1 MNFLKTFFASCLGS
15 LLALFLFFSIGIFL
29 AAGIIGAAM
38 SGGDESL
45 TTISDNS
52 VLRLE
57 LNVPITE
64 LEVEDPFEG
73 LPLPGIESG
82 SIGLIQLKQAID
94 HAASDPK
101 IKGIYLDVS
110 FFMGGYATAREI
122 RQSLEEFKAT
132 GKWVIAYSE
141 MMSESSYYIASAAD
155 KVFLNPEGDLEFN
168 GLSVEIGFFK
178 QLFDKLEIK
187 PEVFRVGDFK
197 SAVEPFLLDKMS
209 DENRLQLN
217 VLLGSMY
224 GTLLSDI
231 AASRQ
236 REAADLR
243 AIADKALVT
252 SARQAREHRLVDSLM
267 YYDQVED
274 YLRDKL
280 GLAEDKKITFARY
293 GKYRKSFATA
303 SKSKNEI
310 AVIVADGDILPGEAQ
325 PGVVGSETFAE
336 QLRKARK
343 NDNVKA
349 IVLRINSPG
358 GSSLASDVMW
368 REIVLASEE
377 KPVIASMG
385 DYAASGGYYLAMA
398 CDTIVTQ
405 PNTITG
411 SIGVFSILYDASD
424 FLKNKLGITFDEV
437 RTGQTGD
444 LITFTRP
451 LNAQERNIWQNR
463 TNEIYETFTT
473 KAAQGRGMAV
483 EDIKDIASGRVWSG
497 QQALA
502 NGLADVEGG
511 LADALTLAAGQAGL
525 GNDYKVKYYPKPKTF
540 LELWLSNMEETAA
553 ERAMREKLGSAYPL
567 YREWQQ
573 LEKLKGNQT
582 RLPFAVKIL

>member
-15 LLALFLFFSIGIFL
+15 LLALFLFFIIGIFL
-29 AAGIIGAAM
+29 VAGIIGAAM

-155 KVFLNPEGDLEFN
+155 KIFLNPEGDLEFN

-573 LEKLKGNQT
+573 LEKLKGNQA
-582 RLPFAVKIL
+582 RLPFSLKVM

>member
-15 LLALFLFFSIGIFL
+15 LLALFLFFIIGIFL
-29 AAGIIGAAM
+29 VAGIIGAAM

-94 HAASDPK
+94 HAASDHK

-217 VLLGSMY
+217 ALLGSMY

-497 QQALA
+497 KQALV

>member
-15 LLALFLFFSIGIFL
+15 LLALFLFFIIGIFL
-29 AAGIIGAAM
+29 VAGIIGAAM

-122 RQSLEEFKAT
+122 RESLEEFKAT

-217 VLLGSMY
+217 ALLGSMY

-252 SARQAREHRLVDSLM
+252 SARQAREHGLVDSLM

-325 PGVVGSETFAE
+325 PGVVGSETFAK

-497 QQALA
+497 KQALV

-573 LEKLKGNQT
+573 LEKLKGNQA
-582 RLPFAVKIL
+582 RLPFSLKVM

>member
-15 LLALFLFFSIGIFL
+15 LLALFLFFIIGIFL
-29 AAGIIGAAM
+29 VAGIIGAAM
-38 SGGDESL
+38 SGGDEPL

-122 RQSLEEFKAT
+122 RESLEEFKAT

-209 DENRLQLN
+209 DENRIQLN
-217 VLLGSMY
+217 ALLGSMY

-231 AASRQ
+231 AASRH

-252 SARQAREHRLVDSLM
+252 NARQAREHGLVDSLM

-293 GKYRKSFATA
+293 GKYRKSFSTA

-325 PGVVGSETFAE
+325 PGVIGSETFAE

-451 LNAQERNIWQNR
+451 LSAQERNIWQSR

-483 EDIKDIASGRVWSG
+483 EDIKKIASGRVWSG

-511 LADALTLAAGQAGL
+511 LADALTLAAGQAGV
-525 GNDYKVKYYPKPKTF
+525 GEDYKVRFYPKPKTL
-540 LELWLSNMEETAA
+540 LEMWFDNLEETSS
-553 ERAMREKLGSAYPL
+553 EKAMREKLGTAYPL

-573 LEKLKGNQT
+573 LEKLKGNQA
-582 RLPFAVKIL
+582 RLPFSIKVM

>member
-15 LLALFLFFSIGIFL
+15 LLALFLFFIIGIFL
-29 AAGIIGAAM
+29 VAGIIGAAM

-155 KVFLNPEGDLEFN
+155 KIFLNPEGDLEFN

-252 SARQAREHRLVDSLM
+252 SARQAREHGLVDSLM

-497 QQALA
+497 KQALV

>member
-15 LLALFLFFSIGIFL
+15 LLALFLFFIIGIFL
-29 AAGIIGAAM
+29 VAGIIGAAM

-217 VLLGSMY
+217 ALLGSMY

-252 SARQAREHRLVDSLM
+252 SARQAREHGLVDSLM

-497 QQALA
+497 KQALV

-511 LADALTLAAGQAGL
+511 LADALTLAAGQAGV
-525 GNDYKVKYYPKPKTF
+525 GEDYKVRYYPKPKTL
-540 LELWLSNMEETAA
+540 LEMWFNNLEETSS
-553 ERAMREKLGSAYPL
+553 EKAMREKLGSAYPL

-573 LEKLKGNQT
+573 LEKLKGNQA
-582 RLPFAVKIL
+582 RLPFRLRVM

>member
-15 LLALFLFFSIGIFL
+15 LLALFLFFIIGVFL
-29 AAGIIGAAM
+29 VAGIIGAAM
-38 SGGDESL
+38 SGGDEPL

-57 LNVPITE
+57 LNMPITE

-122 RQSLEEFKAT
+122 RESLEEFKAT

-217 VLLGSMY
+217 ALLGSMY
-224 GTLLSDI
+224 GTMLSDI

-252 SARQAREHRLVDSLM
+252 NARQAREHGLVDSLM

-325 PGVVGSETFAE
+325 PGVIGSETFAE

-398 CDTIVTQ
+398 CDTIVAQ

-451 LNAQERNIWQNR
+451 LSAQERNIWQNR

-473 KAAQGRGMAV
+473 KAAQGRGMTV
-483 EDIKDIASGRVWSG
+483 EDIKKIASGRVWSG

-511 LADALTLAAGQAGL
+511 LADALMLAAGQAGV
-525 GNDYKVKYYPKPKTF
+525 GEDYKVRYYPKPKTL
-540 LELWLSNMEETAA
+540 LEMWFDNLEETSS
-553 ERAMREKLGSAYPL
+553 EKAMREKLGTAYPL

-573 LEKLKGNQT
+573 LEKLKGNQA
-582 RLPFAVKIL
+582 RLPFSLKVM

>member
-15 LLALFLFFSIGIFL
+15 LLALFLFFIIGIFL

-38 SGGDESL
+38 SGGDEPL

-155 KVFLNPEGDLEFN
+155 KVFLNPEGELEFN

-217 VLLGSMY
+217 ALLGSMY
-224 GTLLSDI
+224 GTMLSDI

-252 SARQAREHRLVDSLM
+252 NARQAREHGLVDSLM

-293 GKYRKSFATA
+293 GKYRKSFSTA

-325 PGVVGSETFAE
+325 PGVIGSETFAE

-451 LNAQERNIWQNR
+451 LSAQERNIWQNR

-483 EDIKDIASGRVWSG
+483 EDIKKIASGRVWSG

-511 LADALTLAAGQAGL
+511 LADALTLAAGQAGV
-525 GNDYKVKYYPKPKTF
+525 GEDYKVRYYPKPKTL
-540 LELWLSNMEETAA
+540 LEMWFDNLEETSS
-553 ERAMREKLGSAYPL
+553 EKAMREKLGTAYPL

-573 LEKLKGNQT
+573 LEKLKGNQA
-582 RLPFAVKIL
+582 RLPFSIKVM

>member
-15 LLALFLFFSIGIFL
+15 LLALFLFFIIGIFL
-29 AAGIIGAAM
+29 VAGIIGAAM

-94 HAASDPK
+94 HAASDHK

-122 RQSLEEFKAT
+122 RQSLEQFKAT

-217 VLLGSMY
+217 ALLGSMY

-236 REAADLR
+236 REAASLR

-252 SARQAREHRLVDSLM
+252 SARQAREHGLVDSLM

-451 LNAQERNIWQNR
+451 LSTQERNIWQNR

-497 QQALA
+497 KQALV

-511 LADALTLAAGQAGL
+511 LADALTLAAGQAGV
-525 GNDYKVKYYPKPKTF
+525 GEDYKVRYYPKPKTL
-540 LELWLSNMEETAA
+540 LEMWFNNLEETSS
-553 ERAMREKLGSAYPL
+553 EKAMREKLGSAYPL

-573 LEKLKGNQT
+573 LEKLKGNQA
-582 RLPFAVKIL
+582 RLPFRFRVM

>member
-15 LLALFLFFSIGIFL
+15 LLALFLFFIIGIFL
-29 AAGIIGAAM
+29 VAGIIGAAM

-155 KVFLNPEGDLEFN
+155 KIFLNPEGDLEFN

-483 EDIKDIASGRVWSG
+483 EDIKDIASGRVWS
-497 QQALA
+497 A
-502 NGLADVEGG
+502 N
-511 LADALTLAAGQAGL
+511 
-525 GNDYKVKYYPKPKTF
+525 
-540 LELWLSNMEETAA
+540 
-553 ERAMREKLGSAYPL
+553 RR
-567 YREWQQ
+567 
-573 LEKLKGNQT
+573 
-582 RLPFAVKIL
+582 

>member
-15 LLALFLFFSIGIFL
+15 LLALFLFFIIGIFL
-29 AAGIIGAAM
+29 VAGIIGAAM

-155 KVFLNPEGDLEFN
+155 KIFLNPEGDLEFN

-217 VLLGSMY
+217 ALLGSMY

-497 QQALA
+497 KQALV

-573 LEKLKGNQT
+573 LEKLKGNQA
-582 RLPFAVKIL
+582 RLPFTLKLM

>member
-15 LLALFLFFSIGIFL
+15 LLALFLFLIIGIFL
-29 AAGIIGAAM
+29 VAGIIGAAM

-94 HAASDPK
+94 HAASDHK

-217 VLLGSMY
+217 ALLGSMY

-252 SARQAREHRLVDSLM
+252 SARQAREHGLVDSLM

-497 QQALA
+497 KQALV

-573 LEKLKGNQT
+573 LEKLKGNQA
-582 RLPFAVKIL
+582 RLPFSIKVM

>member
-15 LLALFLFFSIGIFL
+15 LLALFLFFIIGIFL
-29 AAGIIGAAM
+29 VAGIIGAAM

-52 VLRLE
+52 VFRLE

-217 VLLGSMY
+217 ALLGSMY

-252 SARQAREHRLVDSLM
+252 SARQAREHGLVDSLM

-437 RTGQTGD
+437 RTGQTAD

-451 LNAQERNIWQNR
+451 LNAQERNIWQSR

-497 QQALA
+497 KQALV

-573 LEKLKGNQT
+573 LEKLKGNQA
-582 RLPFAVKIL
+582 RLPFRFRVM

>member
-15 LLALFLFFSIGIFL
+15 LLALFLFFIIGIFL
-29 AAGIIGAAM
+29 VAGIIGAAM
-38 SGGDESL
+38 SGGDEPL

-82 SIGLIQLKQAID
+82 PIGLIQLKQAID

-141 MMSESSYYIASAAD
+141 MMSESSYYIASASD
-155 KVFLNPEGDLEFN
+155 KVFLNPEGELEFN

-217 VLLGSMY
+217 ALLGSMY
-224 GTLLSDI
+224 GTMLSDI

-252 SARQAREHRLVDSLM
+252 NARQAREHGLVDSLM

-293 GKYRKSFATA
+293 GKYRKSFSTA

-325 PGVVGSETFAE
+325 PGVIGSETFAE

-398 CDTIVTQ
+398 CDTLVTQ

-451 LNAQERNIWQNR
+451 LSAQERNIWQNR

-483 EDIKDIASGRVWSG
+483 EDIKKIASGRVWSG

-511 LADALTLAAGQAGL
+511 LADALTLAAGQAGV
-525 GNDYKVKYYPKPKTF
+525 GEDYKVRYYPKPKTL
-540 LELWLSNMEETAA
+540 LEMWFDNLEETSS
-553 ERAMREKLGSAYPL
+553 EKAMREKLGTAYPL

-573 LEKLKGNQT
+573 LEKLKGNQA
-582 RLPFAVKIL
+582 RLPFRLSVM

>member
-15 LLALFLFFSIGIFL
+15 LLALFLFFIIGIFL
-29 AAGIIGAAM
+29 VAGIIGAAM

-155 KVFLNPEGDLEFN
+155 KIFLNPEGDLEFN

-497 QQALA
+497 KQALV

-511 LADALTLAAGQAGL
+511 LADALTLAAGQAGV
-525 GNDYKVKYYPKPKTF
+525 GEDYKVRYYPKPKTL
-540 LELWLSNMEETAA
+540 LEMWFNNLEETSS
-553 ERAMREKLGSAYPL
+553 EKAMREKLGSAYPL

-573 LEKLKGNQT
+573 LEKLKGNQA
-582 RLPFAVKIL
+582 RLPFTLKLM

>member
-15 LLALFLFFSIGIFL
+15 LLALFLFFIIGIFL
-29 AAGIIGAAM
+29 VAGIIGAAM

-94 HAASDPK
+94 HAASDHK

-217 VLLGSMY
+217 ALLGSMY

-252 SARQAREHRLVDSLM
+252 SARQAREHGLVDSLM

-497 QQALA
+497 KQALV

-573 LEKLKGNQT
+573 LEKLKGNQA
-582 RLPFAVKIL
+582 RLPFSLKVM

>member
-15 LLALFLFFSIGIFL
+15 LLALFLFFIIGIFL
-29 AAGIIGAAM
+29 VAGIIGAAM

-451 LNAQERNIWQNR
+451 LSTQERNIWQNR

-497 QQALA
+497 KQALV

-573 LEKLKGNQT
+573 LEKLKGNQA
-582 RLPFAVKIL
+582 RLPFTLKLM

>member
-15 LLALFLFFSIGIFL
+15 LLALFLFFIIGIFL
-29 AAGIIGAAM
+29 VAGIIGAAM

-155 KVFLNPEGDLEFN
+155 KIFLNPEGDLEFN

-252 SARQAREHRLVDSLM
+252 SARQAREHGLVDSLM

-451 LNAQERNIWQNR
+451 LSTQERNIWQNR

-497 QQALA
+497 KQALV

-511 LADALTLAAGQAGL
+511 LADALTLAAGQAGV
-525 GNDYKVKYYPKPKTF
+525 GEDYKVRYYPKPKTL
-540 LELWLSNMEETAA
+540 LEMWFNNLEETSS
-553 ERAMREKLGSAYPL
+553 EKAMREKLGSAYPL

-573 LEKLKGNQT
+573 LEKLKGNQA
-582 RLPFAVKIL
+582 RLPFTLKLM

>member
-15 LLALFLFFSIGIFL
+15 LLALFLFFIIGIFL
-29 AAGIIGAAM
+29 VAGIIGAAM
-38 SGGDESL
+38 SGGDEPL

-122 RQSLEEFKAT
+122 RESLEEFKAT

-155 KVFLNPEGDLEFN
+155 KVFLNPEGELEFN

-217 VLLGSMY
+217 ALLGSMY

-252 SARQAREHRLVDSLM
+252 NARQARDHGLVDSLM

-325 PGVVGSETFAE
+325 PGVIGSETFAE

-451 LNAQERNIWQNR
+451 LSAQERNIWQNR

-473 KAAQGRGMAV
+473 KAAQGRGMTV

-497 QQALA
+497 KQALA

-511 LADALTLAAGQAGL
+511 LADALTLAAGQAGV
-525 GNDYKVKYYPKPKTF
+525 GEDYKVRYYPKPKTL
-540 LELWLSNMEETAA
+540 LEMWFDNLEENAT
-553 ERAMREKLGSAYPL
+553 EKAMREKLGTAYPL

-573 LEKLKGNQT
+573 LDKLKGNQA
-582 RLPFAVKIL
+582 RLPFTLKIL

>member
-15 LLALFLFFSIGIFL
+15 LLALFLFFIIGIFL
-29 AAGIIGAAM
+29 VAGIIGAAM

-122 RQSLEEFKAT
+122 RESLEEFKAT

-155 KVFLNPEGDLEFN
+155 KIFLNPEGDLEFN

-217 VLLGSMY
+217 ALLGSMY

-497 QQALA
+497 KQALV

-511 LADALTLAAGQAGL
+511 LADALALAAGQAGV
-525 GNDYKVKYYPKPKTF
+525 GEDYKVRFYPKPKTL
-540 LELWLSNMEETAA
+540 LEMWFDNLEETSS
-553 ERAMREKLGSAYPL
+553 EKAMREKLGTAYPL

-573 LEKLKGNQT
+573 LEKLKGNQA
-582 RLPFAVKIL
+582 RLPFSIKVM

>member
-1 MNFLKTFFASCLGS
+1 M
-15 LLALFLFFSIGIFL
+15 
-29 AAGIIGAAM
+29 
-38 SGGDESL
+38 
-45 TTISDNS
+45 
-52 VLRLE
+52 
-57 LNVPITE
+57 PITE

-122 RQSLEEFKAT
+122 RESLEEFKAT

-217 VLLGSMY
+217 ALLGSMY
-224 GTLLSDI
+224 GTMLSDI

-252 SARQAREHRLVDSLM
+252 NARQAREHGLVDSLM

-325 PGVVGSETFAE
+325 PGVIGSETFAE

-451 LNAQERNIWQNR
+451 LSAQERNIWQNR

-483 EDIKDIASGRVWSG
+483 EDIKRIASGRVWSG

-511 LADALTLAAGQAGL
+511 LADALTLAARQAGV
-525 GNDYKVKYYPKPKTF
+525 GEDYKVRYYPKPKTL
-540 LELWLSNMEETAA
+540 LEMWFDNLEETSS
-553 ERAMREKLGSAYPL
+553 EKAMREKLGTAYPL

-573 LEKLKGNQT
+573 LEKLKGNQA
-582 RLPFAVKIL
+582 RLPFSLKVM

>member
-15 LLALFLFFSIGIFL
+15 LLALILFFVIGIL
-29 AAGIIGAAM
+29 LVAGVIGAAM
-38 SGGDESL
+38 SGGDEPV
-45 TTISDNS
+45 TTIGDNS

-64 LEVEDPFEG
+64 LEVENPFEG
-73 LPLPGIESG
+73 LPLPGIQSG
-82 SIGLIQLKQAID
+82 SIGLIQLKQAIE
-94 HAASDPK
+94 HAATDPK
-101 IKGIYLDVS
+101 VKGIYLDVS

-132 GKWVIAYSE
+132 GKWVVAYSE

-155 KVFLNPEGDLEFN
+155 HVFLNPEGDLEFN

-209 DENRLQLN
+209 DENRMQLN
-217 VLLGSMY
+217 ELIGSMY
-224 GTLLSDI
+224 RTMLSDI
-231 AASRQ
+231 AESRQ
-236 REAADLR
+236 REVSDLR
-243 AIADKALVT
+243 AIADQALVT
-252 SARQAREHRLVDSLM
+252 NSRLARQHGLVDSLV

-274 YLRDKL
+274 FLREKL
-280 GLAEDKKITFARY
+280 GLDQDKKITYVKY
-293 GKYRKSFATA
+293 GKYRKSYSSA
-303 SKSKNEI
+303 STSKNEI
-310 AVIVADGDILPGEAQ
+310 AVVVADGDILPGEAQ
-325 PGVVGSETFAE
+325 PGVIGSDTFAE

-343 NDNVKA
+343 NKNVKA

-368 REIVLASEE
+368 REVVLASEA
-377 KPVIASMG
+377 KLIIASMG
-385 DYAASGGYYLAMA
+385 DYAASGGYYLAMG

-424 FLKNKLGITFDEV
+424 FLENKLGITFDEV

-451 LNAQERNIWQNR
+451 LSQQERTIWQSR
-463 TNEIYETFTT
+463 TNEIYDTFTG
-473 KAAQGRGMAV
+473 KAAQGRGMTV
-483 EDIKDIASGRVWSG
+483 EEIKKIASGRVWSG
-497 QQALA
+497 EQALA

-511 LADALTLAAGQAGL
+511 LARAIELAADQVGVGS
-525 GNDYKVKYYPKPKTF
+525 DYKVRYYPKPKTI
-540 LELWLSNMEETAA
+540 LEIWFSNLEENTS
-553 ERAMREKLGSAYPL
+553 EKAMREKLGAAYPL
-567 YREWQQ
+567 YLEWQR
-573 LEKLKGNQT
+573 LEQLKGNQA
-582 RLPFAVKIL
+582 RLPFTLRVM

>member
-15 LLALFLFFSIGIFL
+15 LLALFLFFIIGIFL
-29 AAGIIGAAM
+29 VAGIIGAAM
-38 SGGDESL
+38 SGGDEPL

-141 MMSESSYYIASAAD
+141 MMSESSYYIASASD
-155 KVFLNPEGDLEFN
+155 KVFLNPEGELEFN

-217 VLLGSMY
+217 ALLGSMY
-224 GTLLSDI
+224 GTMLSDI

-252 SARQAREHRLVDSLM
+252 NARQAREHGLVDSLM

-293 GKYRKSFATA
+293 GKYRKSFSTA

-325 PGVVGSETFAE
+325 PGVIGSETFAE

-451 LNAQERNIWQNR
+451 LSAQERNIWQNR

-483 EDIKDIASGRVWSG
+483 EDIKKIASGRVWSG

-511 LADALTLAAGQAGL
+511 LADALTLAAGQAGV
-525 GNDYKVKYYPKPKTF
+525 GEDYKVRYYPKPKTL
-540 LELWLSNMEETAA
+540 LEMWFDNLEETSS
-553 ERAMREKLGSAYPL
+553 EKAMREKLGTAYPL

-573 LEKLKGNQT
+573 LEKLKGNQA
-582 RLPFAVKIL
+582 RLPFRLSVM

>member
-15 LLALFLFFSIGIFL
+15 LLALFLFFIIGIFL
-29 AAGIIGAAM
+29 VAGIIGAAM

-155 KVFLNPEGDLEFN
+155 KIFLNPEGDLEFN

-497 QQALA
+497 KQALV

-511 LADALTLAAGQAGL
+511 LADALALAAGQAGV
-525 GNDYKVKYYPKPKTF
+525 GEDYKVRFYPKPKTL
-540 LELWLSNMEETAA
+540 LEMWFDNLEETSS
-553 ERAMREKLGSAYPL
+553 EKAMREKLGTAYPL

-573 LEKLKGNQT
+573 LEKLKGNQA
-582 RLPFAVKIL
+582 RLPFSIKVM

>member
-15 LLALFLFFSIGIFL
+15 LLALFLFFIIGIFL
-29 AAGIIGAAM
+29 VAGIIGAAM

-155 KVFLNPEGDLEFN
+155 KIFLNPEGDLEFN

-252 SARQAREHRLVDSLM
+252 SARQAREHGLVDSLM

-497 QQALA
+497 KQALV

-511 LADALTLAAGQAGL
+511 LADALALAAGQAGV
-525 GNDYKVKYYPKPKTF
+525 GEDYKVRFYPKPKTL
-540 LELWLSNMEETAA
+540 LEMWFDNLEETSS
-553 ERAMREKLGSAYPL
+553 EKAMREKLGTAYPL

-573 LEKLKGNQT
+573 LEKLKGNQA
-582 RLPFAVKIL
+582 RLPFSIKVM

>member
-15 LLALFLFFSIGIFL
+15 LLALFLFFIIGIFL
-29 AAGIIGAAM
+29 VAGIIGAAM

-155 KVFLNPEGDLEFN
+155 KIFLNPEGDLEFN

-497 QQALA
+497 KQALV

-511 LADALTLAAGQAGL
+511 LADALTLAAGQAGV
-525 GNDYKVKYYPKPKTF
+525 GEDYKVRYYPKPKTL
-540 LELWLSNMEETAA
+540 LEMWFNNLEETSS
-553 ERAMREKLGSAYPL
+553 EKAMREKLGSAYPL

-573 LEKLKGNQT
+573 LEKLKGNQA
-582 RLPFAVKIL
+582 RLPFRFRVM

>member
-15 LLALFLFFSIGIFL
+15 LLALFLFFIIGIFL
-29 AAGIIGAAM
+29 VAGIIGAAM
-38 SGGDESL
+38 SGGDEPL

-122 RQSLEEFKAT
+122 RESLEEFKAT

-217 VLLGSMY
+217 ALLGSMY

-252 SARQAREHRLVDSLM
+252 NARQARDHGLVDSLM

-293 GKYRKSFATA
+293 GKYRKSFSTA

-325 PGVVGSETFAE
+325 PGVIGSETFAE

-451 LNAQERNIWQNR
+451 LSVQERNIWQNR

-483 EDIKDIASGRVWSG
+483 EDIKRIASGRVWSG

-511 LADALTLAAGQAGL
+511 LADALTLAAGQAGV
-525 GNDYKVKYYPKPKTF
+525 GEDYKVRFYPKPKTL
-540 LELWLSNMEETAA
+540 LEMWFDNLEETSS
-553 ERAMREKLGSAYPL
+553 EKAMREKLGTAYPL

-573 LEKLKGNQT
+573 LEKLKGNQA
-582 RLPFAVKIL
+582 RLPFSIKVM

>member
-15 LLALFLFFSIGIFL
+15 LLALFLFFIIGVFL
-29 AAGIIGAAM
+29 VAGIIGAAM
-38 SGGDESL
+38 SGGDEPL

-57 LNVPITE
+57 LNMPITE

-122 RQSLEEFKAT
+122 RESLEEFKAT

-217 VLLGSMY
+217 ALLGSMY
-224 GTLLSDI
+224 GTMLSDI

-252 SARQAREHRLVDSLM
+252 NARQAREHGLVDSLM

-325 PGVVGSETFAE
+325 PGVIGSETFAE

-451 LNAQERNIWQNR
+451 LSAQERNIWQNR

-483 EDIKDIASGRVWSG
+483 EDIKRIASGRVWSG

-511 LADALTLAAGQAGL
+511 LADALTLAARQAGV
-525 GNDYKVKYYPKPKTF
+525 GEDYKVRYYPKPKTL
-540 LELWLSNMEETAA
+540 LEMWFDNLEETSS
-553 ERAMREKLGSAYPL
+553 EKAMREKLGTAYPL

-573 LEKLKGNQT
+573 LEKLKGNQA
-582 RLPFAVKIL
+582 RLPFSLKVM